1 MGCIRKGVALF
12 VLAIRRE
19 IRYNGHIRWYAQ
31 RLPVAAGAFHGLRD
45 GRGINVNWKQILKTL
60 PIVAFGNAV
69 MAAGIVLFVLP
80 SGLITGGTTGLGIVT
95 QHLTGLSIPVFTAIF
110 NVVMFLLGLVC
121 LGKTF
126 GATTLVSTFLSP
138 VMLVL
143 MQRLVGDF
151 VLCEDLLM
159 NVLFGGICVGVA
171 IAIVVRAGSS
181 TGGMDIP
188 PLLLQKYLGIPVS
201 KSLYVFDFLIVCG
214 QALIVAPDML
224 LYGVLMTMVYTVVI
238 DKMMAMGDAQIQLQI
253 VSPEADAIRQAILQ
267 DVDRGVTLLHGQTGY
282 FQRETDV
289 LFTIISPRE
298 RHRTEQLIRK
308 IDPHAFIII
317 SHVTRVSG
325 GGFSLPKRHLPLEK

>member
-1 MGCIRKGVALF
+1 MRQVLF
-12 VLAIRRE
+12 M
-19 IRYNGHIRWYAQ
+19 
-31 RLPVAAGAFHGLRD
+31 AAEPEGA
-45 GRGINVNWKQILKTL
+45 NMNWKQILKTL

-110 NVVMFLLGLVC
+110 NVVMFLLGLAC

-126 GATTLVSTFLSP
+126 AATTLASTFLSP
-138 VMLVL
+138 VMLAL
-143 MQRLVGDF
+143 MQRIVGDF
-151 VLCEDLLM
+151 VLCDDLLM
-159 NVLFGGICVGVA
+159 NVLFGGLMVGIA

-201 KSLYVFDFLIVCG
+201 KSLYVFDFIIICG

-298 RHRTEQLIRK
+298 RHRTEQVIRK

>member
-1 MGCIRKGVALF
+1 MRQVLF
-12 VLAIRRE
+12 M
-19 IRYNGHIRWYAQ
+19 
-31 RLPVAAGAFHGLRD
+31 AAEPEGA
-45 GRGINVNWKQILKTL
+45 NMNWKQILKTL

-80 SGLITGGTTGLGIVT
+80 AGLITGGTTGLGIVT

-110 NVVMFLLGLVC
+110 NVAMFLLGLVC

-126 GATTLVSTFLSP
+126 AATTLASTFLSP
-138 VMLVL
+138 VMLAL
-143 MQRLVGDF
+143 MQRIVGDF
-151 VLCEDLLM
+151 VLCDDLLM
-159 NVLFGGICVGVA
+159 NVLFGGLMVGIA

-201 KSLYVFDFLIVCG
+201 KSLYVFDFIIICG

>member
-1 MGCIRKGVALF
+1 MA
-12 VLAIRRE
+12 
-19 IRYNGHIRWYAQ
+19 
-31 RLPVAAGAFHGLRD
+31 
-45 GRGINVNWKQILKTL
+45 GRGMLMNWKQILKTL
-60 PIVAFGNAV
+60 PVVALGNLI
-69 MAAGIVLFVLP
+69 MAAGIVLFILP
-80 SGLITGGTTGLGIVT
+80 SGLITGGTTGLGIIAEK
-95 QHLTGLSIPVFTAIF
+95 LTGVSLPVFTAVF
-110 NVVMFLLGLVC
+110 NVAMFLLGFAC

-126 GATTLVSTFLSP
+126 AATTLVTTFLSP
-138 VMLVL
+138 LMLAL
-143 MQRLVGDF
+143 MQYIAGDF

-159 NVLFGGICVGVA
+159 NVLFGGLTVGA
-171 IAIVVRAGSS
+171 SIALVVRAGSS

-201 KSLYVFDFLIVCG
+201 KSLYVFDFVIVCG
-214 QALIVAPDML
+214 QTLLVAREML
-224 LYGVLMTMVYTVVI
+224 LYGVLLVMVYTIVI

-267 DVDRGVTLLHGQTGY
+267 EVDRGVTLLHGQTGY

-298 RHRTEQLIRK
+298 RHRTEQLIRR

-325 GGFSLPKRHLPLEK
+325 GGFSLPKKHLPPVE

>member
-1 MGCIRKGVALF
+1 M
-12 VLAIRRE
+12 LAIRRK
-19 IRYNGHIRWYAQ
+19 IGYNVSSR
-31 RLPVAAGAFHGLRD
+31 LRD
-45 GRGINVNWKQILKTL
+45 RACPMRQVLFMAMGPEGVNMNWKQILKTL
-60 PIVAFGNAV
+60 PIVALGNIV

-80 SGLITGGTTGLGIVT
+80 TGLITGGTTGLGIIMEHVS
-95 QHLTGLSIPVFTAIF
+95 GLSIPVFTAIF
-110 NVVMFLLGLVC
+110 NIVMFLLGLVC

-126 GATTLVSTFLSP
+126 AATTLVSTFLSP
-138 VMLVL
+138 VMLAI
-143 MQRLVGDF
+143 MQHIVGDF
-151 VLCEDLLM
+151 VLCEDLLI
-159 NVLFGGICVGVA
+159 NALFGGLCIGAA

-188 PLLLQKYLGIPVS
+188 PLLLQKYLGVPVS
-201 KSLYVFDFLIVCG
+201 WSLYAFDFVIVCG

-224 LYGVLMTMVYTVVI
+224 LYGVVLVMVYSIVI

-253 VSPEADAIRQAILQ
+253 VSPQADAIRRAILQ

-325 GGFSLPKRHLPLEK
+325 GGFSLPKRHLPLDK

>member
-1 MGCIRKGVALF
+1 MVCTAP
-12 VLAIRRE
+12 VL
-19 IRYNGHIRWYAQ
+19 
-31 RLPVAAGAFHGLRD
+31 AAGAFHGREA
-45 GRGINVNWKQILKTL
+45 GRGVNVNWKQIFKTL
-60 PIVAFGNAV
+60 PIVAFGNAL
-69 MAAGIVLFVLP
+69 MAAGIVLFILP
-80 SGLITGGTTGLGIVT
+80 AGLITGGTTGLGIIMEHVS
-95 QHLTGLSIPVFTAIF
+95 GLSIPVFTAIL
-110 NVVMFLLGLVC
+110 NIVMFLLGFVC

-126 GATTLVSTFLSP
+126 AATTLVSTFLSP
-138 VMLVL
+138 VMLAV

-159 NVLFGGICVGVA
+159 NVLFGGLAVGVA

-201 KSLYVFDFLIVCG
+201 KSLYVFDFVIVCG

-224 LYGVLMTMVYTVVI
+224 LYGVLMVMVYTVVI

-253 VSPEADAIRQAILQ
+253 VSPEANAIRQAILQ

-325 GGFSLPKRHLPLEK
+325 GGFSLPKKHLPLDQ